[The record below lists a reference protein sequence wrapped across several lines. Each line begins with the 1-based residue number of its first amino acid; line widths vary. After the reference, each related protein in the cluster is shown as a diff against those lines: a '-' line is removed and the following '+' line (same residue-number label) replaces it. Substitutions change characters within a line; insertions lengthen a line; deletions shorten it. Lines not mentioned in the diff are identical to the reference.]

1 MKIGRVIG
9 NIVATRKDERLVG
22 HKLLILRTL
31 VPDDSGKLL
40 SPKGHEGTVVAVD
53 LVGAGV
59 GEVVIFCSGS
69 TARASVGSAPAPID
83 AAVIGIVDTVDVY
96 DRKTP

>member
-1 MKIGRVIG
+1 M
-9 NIVATRKDERLVG
+9 
-22 HKLLILRTL
+22 
-31 VPDDSGKLL
+31 
-40 SPKGHEGTVVAVD
+40 AVD

-96 DRKTP
+96 DRKAP